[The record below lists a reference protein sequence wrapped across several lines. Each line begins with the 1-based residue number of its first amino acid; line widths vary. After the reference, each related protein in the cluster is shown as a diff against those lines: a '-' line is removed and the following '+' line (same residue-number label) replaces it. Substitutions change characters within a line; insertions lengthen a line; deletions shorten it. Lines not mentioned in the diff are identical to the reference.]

1 MALTKREIEIVSM
14 ACEYMSEIEQQAFL
28 NDVFN
33 MRKSAGAQDEGEKII
48 VQPYCDDGSWRF
60 KEIKYGTINSP
71 STGDDAIYLK
81 DMPLITTGSL
91 TVKSTEVPEIT
102 GPSYPYPYHIRKA
115 HDKQDTEFVE
125 YSSTHPTGLRR
136 YKEVEF

>member
-33 MRKSAGAQDEGEKII
+33 MRKGAGARDESEKITI
-48 VQPYCDDGSWRF
+48 QPYYGDGSWGL

-71 STGDDAIYLK
+71 ASGDVRYLNT
-81 DMPLITTGSL
+81 PLITTGPL

-125 YSSTHPTGLRR
+125 YSSKHPTGLRR

>member
-33 MRKSAGAQDEGEKII
+33 MRKGAGAQDEGEKISI
-48 VQPYCDDGSWRF
+48 PPYYGDGGWGL

-71 STGDDAIYLK
+71 ASGDVRYLK
-81 DMPLITTGSL
+81 ATPLITSESITTKSYDFPETTGS
-91 TVKSTEVPEIT
+91 
-102 GPSYPYPYHIRKA
+102 SYPYPYHIRKA
-115 HDKQDTEFVE
+115 HDKQDIEFVE
-125 YSSTHPTGLRR
+125 YSSEHPTGLRR
-136 YKEVEF
+136 KKEVEK

>member
-33 MRKSAGAQDEGEKII
+33 MRKDAGAQECE
-48 VQPYCDDGSWRF
+48 
-60 KEIKYGTINSP
+60 EIKITASNPYPYPNSIP
-71 STGDDAIYLK
+71 YPDCAPIRYLN
-81 DMPLITTGSL
+81 
-91 TVKSTEVPEIT
+91 KSTCEEKEFPEIT
-102 GPSYPYPYHIRKA
+102 GASYPYPYHIRKA

-125 YSSTHPTGLRR
+125 YSSKHPTGLRR
-136 YKEVEF
+136 QKEVEL

>member
-33 MRKSAGAQDEGEKII
+33 MRKGAGAQDEGEKISI
-48 VQPYCDDGSWRF
+48 PPYYGDGGWGL

-71 STGDDAIYLK
+71 ASGDVRYLNAS
-81 DMPLITTGSL
+81 PSITTGPVI
-91 TVKSTEVPEIT
+91 TKSYDFPET
-102 GPSYPYPYHIRKA
+102 TNSPYPYPYHIRKA

-125 YSSTHPTGLRR
+125 YSSKHPTGLRR